1 MAKKPHP
8 FAKKMADAKAAKGK
22 TKSKASSTRKK
33 PTGTPLQR
41 AKARVAK
48 LEAAETKKAAI
59 ASARKQI
66 DAGKAA
72 LKKARAAK

>member
-22 TKSKASSTRKK
+22 TKKPAAKRKA
-33 PTGTPLQR
+33 PTGTPLSR

-48 LEAAETKKAAI
+48 LEAAETKKTAI
-59 ASARKQI
+59 AAARKQI